1 MSANNGLNP
10 VPWEGEQ
17 CSGDQAGNPTKQQS
31 KGNSET
37 LTLDQ
42 YVAMELNRIKS
53 LKTADERLDALKM
66 LELKLQK
73 AVSSVQKAKTNLLKD
88 LI

>member
-17 CSGDQAGNPTKQQS
+17 NSGDQAGKPTQQQTN
-31 KGNSET
+31 GNSET

-42 YVAMELNRIKS
+42 YVTMELNRIKS
-53 LKTADERLDALKM
+53 LKTADERLDALKI

-73 AVSSVQKAKTNLLKD
+73 AVSNVQKAKTNLLKD

>member
-17 CSGDQAGNPTKQQS
+17 GSQGQFGNNGQQQP
-31 KGNSET
+31 NSNGAM

-42 YVAMELNRIKS
+42 YLALELDRIKS
-53 LKTADERLDALKM
+53 LKTADERLKALKT

-73 AVSSVQKAKTNLLKD
+73 AVSNVQNAKTNLLKD

>member
-1 MSANNGLNP
+1 
-10 VPWEGEQ
+10 
-17 CSGDQAGNPTKQQS
+17 
-31 KGNSET
+31 
-37 LTLDQ
+37 
-42 YVAMELNRIKS
+42 MELNRIKS

>member
-1 MSANNGLNP
+1 MSANDGLNP

-17 CSGDQAGNPTKQQS
+17 SAGGQFGNTGQQQQ
-31 KGNSET
+31 NSNGEM

-42 YVAMELNRIKS
+42 YLALELNRIKT

-73 AVSSVQKAKTNLLKD
+73 AVSSVQKAKTNLLND